1 MTDLQNR
8 LLDVALPTI
17 VFDGW
22 TMHAFE
28 NAATTIGLTAFDV
41 KRAFPG
47 GVADAVALFSTRAD
61 ERMVATLRSDY
72 QLSAMK
78 IRERIATAVMVRLR
92 QNTAHREAVRR
103 AIAFYALPWNVA
115 AGLNALYAT
124 VDAMWR
130 EAGDTSTDYNFY
142 TKRMLL
148 AGVFKSTVV
157 VWLDDAS
164 DDLAATEAFLRR
176 RIENVMQIEKAKA
189 KVIGSVGKLE
199 SWLPDFM
206 RKKA

>member
-1 MTDLQNR
+1 MDDLQNR
-8 LLDVALPTI
+8 LLDAALPAV

-22 TMHAFE
+22 TMATLEHA
-28 NAATTIGLTAFDV
+28 ASTLGLTAFDV
-41 KRAFPG
+41 KRAFPN
-47 GVADAVALFSTRAD
+47 GVADAVALFSARAD
-61 ERMVATLRSDY
+61 ERMLATLRSDY

-92 QNTAHREAVRR
+92 QNVSQREAVRR
-103 AIAFYALPWNVA
+103 ALAFYALPWNVGG
-115 AGLNALYAT
+115 GLSALYAT
-124 VDAMWR
+124 VDAIWR

-164 DDLAATEAFLRR
+164 DDLAETEAFLRR
-176 RIENVMQIEKAKA
+176 RIENVMQIEKLKA
-189 KVIGSVGKLE
+189 RVKGLVEAI
-199 SWLPDFM
+199 
-206 RKKA
+206 